1 MGQERVDLYS
11 LILTAVRDMDAMH
24 SNGIAVSEPKIIVPR
39 DSIPKVYEEGRR
51 FSGIVTVGKM
61 ESCLTPIPAPHVSSS
76 IPAKEYLETARG
88 IFGSESF
95 LPPKYDD
102 VKNFP
107 PQVVLWWNRKNDET
121 PYDFIAVSGL
131 SKKDRE
137 DTCIAISAKCV
148 EGVRLIKSLSGKP
161 KIWGTW
167 GYGAKTER
175 ELNGLTRGGP
185 TIKEGHLHISR
196 FDDNEASEL
205 KFENPPLKIKLNHY
219 APWNQIILN
228 NFGGSFLPVIKA
240 GLCSQLIDNTDFVIQ
255 RENSV
260 SKHQN
265 GAASIRNGF
274 KIDFKG
280 SVPLKSVI
288 SMLVGSAGRFE
299 EIYQRIVRLHELYHK
314 NSDPK
319 ERSKIEGEIT
329 TVLER
334 TGFCD
339 YSIQELA
346 RFIISVR
353 PTYGQLLNWKKEM
366 VDDEGGK
373 NYEMVKRNIARYERF
388 RRELK
393 ERNRK
398 GSIGVAIVEDS
409 VKNSTDEDI
418 TFTWPVHSSFCYVID
433 DYDLTENNIFVK
445 AFYLYPEFVT
455 TESAP
460 ERELGV
466 VLRRQTLG
474 SVESEKQKTLKIQ
487 KSLVRSES
495 KVWILDG
502 NFYKKMADKE
512 IEAYKILSKYR
523 QKLLDGA
530 SIEFP
535 AYYGPASQGEMERLL
550 GVYGDLSSD
559 LHKIS
564 LLGSVQQKGIAENY
578 GNGLVY
584 SSDDF
589 KAIIESLTS
598 FRRII
603 YSDKL
608 IYSEDYETRSIELI
622 EKSRGVVDTF
632 RKINTDGLIDL
643 IARSEA
649 ALSDTAF
656 KVAHRDLN
664 WSNMGIVSGDRPER
678 KVLQI
683 VDWGTF
689 GWAYPGYDEGRLM
702 TRLCLNPKS
711 QEIYVR
717 NIIDFSKLRYANK
730 DINNFLISFWRT
742 VALRSYR
749 EIYLTLTGRYDR
761 LIDDVSGFGRNDF
774 CQLFLSSLETLTKEA
789 MENLSGLLSN

>member
-1 MGQERVDLYS
+1 
-11 LILTAVRDMDAMH
+11 MDAIH

-51 FSGIVTVGKM
+51 FSGIITVGKM
-61 ESCLTPIPAPHVSSS
+61 ESCLTPIPAPHVPSS
-76 IPAKEYLETARG
+76 ILAKEYLETARS
-88 IFGSESF
+88 IFGNESF
-95 LPPKYDD
+95 LPPKYDN

-107 PQVVLWWNRKNDET
+107 PQVVLWWSRKNDQT

-131 SKKDRE
+131 SKNDRE
-137 DTCIAISAKCV
+137 DTCTAISAKCV
-148 EGVRLIKSLSGKP
+148 EGVRLIESLSGKP

-167 GYGAKTER
+167 GYGVKTER
-175 ELNGLTRGGP
+175 ELKGLTRGGP
-185 TIKEGHLHISR
+185 TVKEGHLHISK
-196 FDDNEASEL
+196 FDDNDRSEL
-205 KFENPPLKIKLNHY
+205 KFENLPLKIKLNHY

-228 NFGGSFLPVIKA
+228 NFGASFLPTIKD
-240 GLCSQLIDNTDFVIQ
+240 GLCSQSIDKTDFAIQ

-265 GAASIRNGF
+265 GAISIRNGF

-288 SMLVGSAGRFE
+288 SMLIGLAGKSE
-299 EIYQRIVRLHELYHK
+299 EVYQRIGRLHELYHK

-319 ERSKIEGEIT
+319 ERSKIEGEIV

-334 TGFCD
+334 AGFYG
-339 YSIQELA
+339 YSVQELA

-353 PTYGQLLNWKKEM
+353 PTYGQLLNWKKEI
-366 VDDEGGK
+366 VDDGGEK
-373 NYEMVKRNIARYERF
+373 NHEMLKRNIARYERF
-388 RRELK
+388 RGELK

-398 GSIGVAIVEDS
+398 GSISVAIVEDS

-418 TFTWPVHSSFCYVID
+418 TFTWPVHSSYCYVID
-433 DYDLTENNIFVK
+433 DYDLTERDIFVK
-445 AFYLYPEFVT
+445 SFYLYPEFVT

-474 SVESEKQKTLKIQ
+474 SVESEKQKALKIQ

-502 NFYKKMADKE
+502 NFYKKMAGIE

-523 QKLLDGA
+523 RKLLDGA

-535 AYYGPASQGEMERLL
+535 TYYGPVSQSEMERLL

-564 LLGSVQQKGIAENY
+564 FLGGVQQKNIAENY
-578 GNGLVY
+578 GNDLVY
-584 SSDDF
+584 SSTDF
-589 KAIIESLTS
+589 KSIIESLAS
-598 FRRII
+598 FRKII
-603 YSDKL
+603 YPKKL

-622 EKSRGVVDTF
+622 EKSRGVVDGF

-643 IARSEA
+643 IARSETV
-649 ALSDTAF
+649 LSDTAF

-664 WSNMGIVSGDRPER
+664 WSNMGIVTGGGSEH

-711 QEIYVR
+711 QEIYAR

-730 DINNFLISFWRT
+730 DMNNFLISFWRT
-742 VALRSYR
+742 VAVRSYR
-749 EIYLTLTGRYDR
+749 EIYLILNGRYER
-761 LIDDVSGFGRNDF
+761 LINDIYGSGKDDFY
-774 CQLFLSSLETLTKEA
+774 QLFLSSLETLTKEA
-789 MENLSGLLSN
+789 MENLSSLVSN